1 MKSNAPDS
9 ISKLIALG
17 SGAITDAELLG
28 IIIGSDDIAR
38 QILNSCHNNLHD
50 LGKLSIT
57 DLQRFHG
64 IGEAKAAAIAAAI
77 EIGRRRSLSDIR
89 SRPKISSSRDAYNSI
104 GHLLCDRHH
113 EEFWMLMLNRANEV
127 IERKCV
133 SVGGTS
139 GTVVDIKLVLKVA
152 IDHRASGFIAVH
164 NHPSGNLEP
173 SPADNEL
180 TRRLKDA
187 GRIIDMPMLDHLI
200 ISERGYYSF
209 ADEGML

>member
-28 IIIGSDDIAR
+28 IIIGSDSVAR
-38 QILNSCHNNLHD
+38 QILNACHNNLHE

-64 IGEAKAAAIAAAI
+64 IGEVKAAAIISAI

-89 SRPKISSSRDAYNSI
+89 SRPKITSSRDAFNAIASKLSDI
-104 GHLLCDRHH
+104 HH
-113 EEFWMLMLNRANEV
+113 EEFWLLILNRANEV
-127 IERKCV
+127 IERKCI

-139 GTVVDIKLVLKVA
+139 ATVVDLKVVLKTA
-152 IDHRASGFIAVH
+152 IEHRATAFIAVH

-173 SPADNEL
+173 SRADVEL
-180 TRRLKDA
+180 TERMKNA
-187 GRIIDMPMLDHLI
+187 GRMIDMPMLDHLI

-209 ADEGML
+209 ADEGLT

>member
-9 ISKLIALG
+9 IRKLIALG

-28 IIIGSDDIAR
+28 IIIGSDSIAR
-38 QILNSCHNNLHD
+38 QILNACHNNLHE
-50 LGKLSIT
+50 LGKMSIA

-64 IGEAKAAAIAAAI
+64 IGETKAASIIAAI

-89 SRPKISSSRDAYNSI
+89 NRPRITSSRDAFNAI
-104 GHLLCDRHH
+104 GSLLSDIHH

-139 GTVVDIKLVLKVA
+139 GTVVDIKLVLKTA

-173 SPADNEL
+173 SRADIEL
-180 TRRLKDA
+180 TDKLKQA
-187 GRIIDMPMLDHLI
+187 GRMIDMPMLDHLI
-200 ISERGYYSF
+200 VSERGYYSF
-209 ADEGML
+209 ADEGLT

>member
-89 SRPKISSSRDAYNSI
+89 SRPRISCSRDAFNVIST
-104 GHLLCDRHH
+104 LLSDIHH

-127 IERKCV
+127 IERKCI

-139 GTVVDIKLVLKVA
+139 ATVVDLKVVLKTA
-152 IDHRASGFIAVH
+152 IDHRATAFIAIH

-173 SPADNEL
+173 SRADIEL
-180 TRRLKDA
+180 TEKMKNA
-187 GRIIDMPMLDHLI
+187 GRMLDMPMLDHLI

-209 ADEGML
+209 ADEGIL

>member
-89 SRPKISSSRDAYNSI
+89 SRPRISCSRDAFNLIST
-104 GHLLCDRHH
+104 LLSDIHH

-127 IERKCV
+127 IERKCI

-139 GTVVDIKLVLKVA
+139 ATVVDLKVVLKTA
-152 IDHRASGFIAVH
+152 IDHRATAFIAIH

-173 SPADNEL
+173 SRADIEL
-180 TRRLKDA
+180 TEKMKNA
-187 GRIIDMPMLDHLI
+187 GRMLDMPMLDHLI

-209 ADEGML
+209 ADEGIL

>member
-1 MKSNAPDS
+1 MKNTALDS
-9 ISKLIALG
+9 TSKLIAR
-17 SGAITDAELLG
+17 GASAVTDAELIG
-28 IIIGSDDIAR
+28 IIIGSNDLAR
-38 QILNSCHNNLHD
+38 QILNACHNNLHE

-64 IGEAKAAAIAAAI
+64 IGESKAAAIAAVI

-104 GHLLCDRHH
+104 GPLLSDRHH

-127 IERKCV
+127 IERKCI

-139 GTVVDIKLVLKVA
+139 GTVVDIKLALKTA

-173 SPADNEL
+173 SHADIDL
-180 TRRLKDA
+180 TDKLKTA
-187 GRIIDMPMLDHLI
+187 GRMIDMPMLDHLI

-209 ADEGML
+209 ADEGLT